1 MSNQEIKA
9 DAGKLPL
16 TLVPSK
22 IIQDI
27 AATRQYGVKKYGAK
41 ESWKSVEIER
51 YRDAMYRHWL
61 AYLDDPEGYDEESG
75 LPHLYH
81 VACNCAFLCE
91 LQHYKNDKLDFKD
104 FKNSSFKERKK
115 PRVVFENGKWIRIT
129 PDDEYKITDDE
140 QKTMKEMFQEAIN
153 NMNVDMDGF
162 DWNTGDYKKED

>member
-1 MSNQEIKA
+1 MQQVQVEEVEPAK
-9 DAGKLPL
+9 DAK
-16 TLVPSK
+16 VAIEEYFNSK
-22 IIQDI
+22 ENWS
-27 AATRQYGVKKYGAK
+27 K
-41 ESWKSVEIER
+41 
-51 YRDAMYRHWL
+51 
-61 AYLDDPEGYDEESG
+61 GYDEESG